1 MYIPHYI
8 NAALPKTMSRTQQV
22 RHTVKS
28 FRIFSLLTTIAAVMC
43 DWTQLN
49 YYTQL
54 SLNDTFW
61 GGVSVSIIVVLG
73 LDVSMFFLGTVLNQ
87 YRKATGTTKGNFRF
101 IGIGLLVTFLIAYAI
116 SFKKWVSTILL
127 LAITISLCGC
137 STNRTAASQD
147 EHLTTTTAFIVL
159 NGANVPALNS
169 SAIAS
174 FVDTPQDGDRSILI
188 VPDGN
193 PSITTFSFDSTAKN
207 VTYATAESKKWYKEI
222 CTSIIDARPDDA
234 DTDLLSAILLAANEL
249 KASDTQ
255 ARHLMLLCN
264 GLNTAPMLNFAETPF
279 WSDATSIDEIISQ
292 LLKLNY
298 LSADLLEDVDVTWA
312 YLTSTSGL
320 QKSLSP
326 SMESRLLS
334 FWQAYFDACGAKSV
348 VFKKDM
354 LTGPAAADDVPP
366 IQVVNVEP
374 DAVVLPDAS
383 ADAAK
388 AEEPTLTLDTQ
399 TLAFNADSADF
410 ANPSAAWQTLDEAAA
425 QLCAA
430 STNDGQFLIAGSV
443 AAVGSNDSDTSMQL
457 SISRAQVVQ
466 SALIERGVPQEA
478 ISTVLGLSTFP
489 TPLRSYDEE
498 QNRAVYIVDT
508 STALAQTLLSIG
520 TISS

>member
-1 MYIPHYI
+1 M
-8 NAALPKTMSRTQQV
+8 N
-22 RHTVKS
+22 
-28 FRIFSLLTTIAAVMC
+28 
-43 DWTQLN
+43 
-49 YYTQL
+49 
-54 SLNDTFW
+54 
-61 GGVSVSIIVVLG
+61 
-73 LDVSMFFLGTVLNQ
+73 
-87 YRKATGTTKGNFRF
+87 
-101 IGIGLLVTFLIAYAI
+101 AI

-147 EHLTTTTAFIVL
+147 VHLTTTTAFIVL

-174 FVDTPQDGDRSILI
+174 FVETPQDGDRSILI

-207 VTYATAESKKWYKEI
+207 ATYASAESKKWYKEI
-222 CTSIIDARPDDA
+222 CSSIIEARPDDA

-249 KASDTQ
+249 KGSDTQ
-255 ARHLMLLCN
+255 ARHLVLLCN
-264 GLNTAPMLNFAETPF
+264 GLNTTTLNFTEEAF
-279 WSDATSIDEIISQ
+279 WSDASDIDEIISQ

-354 LTGPAAADDVPP
+354 LTGPAADDVPP
-366 IQVVNVEP
+366 IQVVNVKP
-374 DAVVLPDAS
+374 DSVVLPDFS
-383 ADAAK
+383 EDK
-388 AEEPTLTLDTQ
+388 AEKPTLILDTQ
-399 TLAFNADSADF
+399 TLAFMADSSEF
-410 ANPSAAWQTLDEAAA
+410 ANRQAASKTLDEAAA

-430 STNDGQFLIAGSV
+430 STNGSQFLIAGSV

-466 SALIERGVPQEA
+466 SALLERGVPQTA
-478 ISTVLGLSTFP
+478 IATVLGLSTYP
-489 TPLRSYDEE
+489 SPLRSYNEE

-508 STALAQTLLSIG
+508 STALGQTLLSIG

>member
-1 MYIPHYI
+1 M
-8 NAALPKTMSRTQQV
+8 N
-22 RHTVKS
+22 
-28 FRIFSLLTTIAAVMC
+28 
-43 DWTQLN
+43 
-49 YYTQL
+49 
-54 SLNDTFW
+54 
-61 GGVSVSIIVVLG
+61 
-73 LDVSMFFLGTVLNQ
+73 
-87 YRKATGTTKGNFRF
+87 
-101 IGIGLLVTFLIAYAI
+101 AI

-147 EHLTTTTAFIVL
+147 VHLTTTTAFIVL
-159 NGANVPALNS
+159 NGANLPALNS

-174 FVDTPQDGDRSILI
+174 FVETPQDGDRSILI

-207 VTYATAESKKWYKEI
+207 ATYATAESKKWYKEI
-222 CTSIIDARPDDA
+222 CSSIIEARPDDA

-249 KASDTQ
+249 KGSDTQ
-255 ARHLMLLCN
+255 ARHLVLLCN
-264 GLNTAPMLNFAETPF
+264 GLNTTTLNFTEEAF
-279 WSDATSIDEIISQ
+279 WSDASDIDEIISQ

-298 LSADLLEDVDVTWA
+298 LSADLLEDVDVTWP

-354 LTGPAAADDVPP
+354 LTGPAADDVPP

-374 DAVVLPDAS
+374 DSVVLPDFS
-383 ADAAK
+383 EDK
-388 AEEPTLTLDTQ
+388 AEKPTLILDTQ
-399 TLAFNADSADF
+399 TLAFMADSSEF
-410 ANPSAAWQTLDEAAA
+410 ANRQAASKTLDEAAA

-430 STNDGQFLIAGSV
+430 STNGSQFLIAGSV

-466 SALIERGVPQEA
+466 SALLERGVPQTA
-478 ISTVLGLSTFP
+478 IATVLGLSTYP
-489 TPLRSYDEE
+489 SPLRSYNEE

-508 STALAQTLLSIG
+508 STALGQTLLSIG

>member
-1 MYIPHYI
+1 M
-8 NAALPKTMSRTQQV
+8 N
-22 RHTVKS
+22 
-28 FRIFSLLTTIAAVMC
+28 
-43 DWTQLN
+43 
-49 YYTQL
+49 
-54 SLNDTFW
+54 
-61 GGVSVSIIVVLG
+61 
-73 LDVSMFFLGTVLNQ
+73 
-87 YRKATGTTKGNFRF
+87 
-101 IGIGLLVTFLIAYAI
+101 AI
-116 SFKKWVSTILL
+116 SFKKWVATILL
-127 LAITISLCGC
+127 LGITLSLSLCGC

-147 EHLTTTTAFIVL
+147 VHLTTTTAFIVL
-159 NGANVPALNS
+159 NGANIPALNS

-207 VTYATAESKKWYKEI
+207 TTYAAAEPKKWYKEI
-222 CTSIIDARPDDA
+222 CSSIIEARPDDA
-234 DTDLLSAILLAANEL
+234 DTDLLTAILLAANEL

-279 WSDATSIDEIISQ
+279 WSDASSIDEIISQ

-354 LTGPAAADDVPP
+354 LTGPAADDVPT

-430 STNDGQFLIAGSV
+430 SAHGSQFLIAGSV
-443 AAVGSNDSDTSMQL
+443 AAVGSNDPDTSLQL
-457 SISRAQVVQ
+457 SISRAQTGLKQYVCNPSSHLDMHWECRVQ
-466 SALIERGVPQEA
+466 DSIFHRSQDPYD
-478 ISTVLGLSTFP
+478 TFP
-489 TPLRSYDEE
+489 TR
-498 QNRAVYIVDT
+498 Q
-508 STALAQTLLSIG
+508 
-520 TISS
+520 

>member
-1 MYIPHYI
+1 M
-8 NAALPKTMSRTQQV
+8 N
-22 RHTVKS
+22 
-28 FRIFSLLTTIAAVMC
+28 
-43 DWTQLN
+43 
-49 YYTQL
+49 
-54 SLNDTFW
+54 
-61 GGVSVSIIVVLG
+61 
-73 LDVSMFFLGTVLNQ
+73 
-87 YRKATGTTKGNFRF
+87 
-101 IGIGLLVTFLIAYAI
+101 AI

-147 EHLTTTTAFIVL
+147 VHLTTTTAFIVL

-174 FVDTPQDGDRSILI
+174 FVETPQDGDRSILI

-207 VTYATAESKKWYKEI
+207 ATYAAAESKKWYKEI
-222 CTSIIDARPDDA
+222 CSSIIEARPDDA

-249 KASDTQ
+249 KGSDTQ
-255 ARHLMLLCN
+255 ARHLVLLCN
-264 GLNTAPMLNFAETPF
+264 GLNTTTLNFTEEAF
-279 WSDATSIDEIISQ
+279 WSDASDIDEIISQ

-348 VFKKDM
+348 VFKKDV
-354 LTGPAAADDVPP
+354 LTGPAVDDVPP

-374 DAVVLPDAS
+374 DSVVLPDFS
-383 ADAAK
+383 EDK
-388 AEEPTLTLDTQ
+388 AEKPTLILDTQ
-399 TLAFNADSADF
+399 TLAFMADSSEF
-410 ANPSAAWQTLDEAAA
+410 ANRQAASKTLDEAAA

-430 STNDGQFLIAGSV
+430 STNGSQFLIAGSV

-466 SALIERGVPQEA
+466 SALLERGVPQTA
-478 ISTVLGLSTFP
+478 IATVLGLSTYP
-489 TPLRSYDEE
+489 SPLRSYNEE

-508 STALAQTLLSIG
+508 STALGQTLLSIG

>member
-1 MYIPHYI
+1 M
-8 NAALPKTMSRTQQV
+8 N
-22 RHTVKS
+22 
-28 FRIFSLLTTIAAVMC
+28 
-43 DWTQLN
+43 
-49 YYTQL
+49 
-54 SLNDTFW
+54 
-61 GGVSVSIIVVLG
+61 
-73 LDVSMFFLGTVLNQ
+73 
-87 YRKATGTTKGNFRF
+87 
-101 IGIGLLVTFLIAYAI
+101 AI
-116 SFKKWVSTILL
+116 SFKKWVATILL
-127 LAITISLCGC
+127 LGITLSLSLCGC

-159 NGANVPALNS
+159 NGSNVPALNS

-207 VTYATAESKKWYKEI
+207 STYAAAEGKKWYKEI
-222 CTSIIDARPDDA
+222 SSSIIEARPDDA
-234 DTDLLSAILLAANEL
+234 DTDLLTAILLAANEL
-249 KASDTQ
+249 KGSDTQ
-255 ARHLMLLCN
+255 ARHLVLLCN
-264 GLNTAPMLNFAETPF
+264 GINTTTLNFTEEAF
-279 WSDATSIDEIISQ
+279 WSDASDIDEIISQ

-326 SMESRLLS
+326 SMQTRLSS
-334 FWQAYFDACGAKSV
+334 FWSAYFEACGAKSV
-348 VFKKDM
+348 AFEKDT
-354 LTGPAAADDVPP
+354 LSGPPATDVPP

-430 STNDGQFLIAGSV
+430 STNGSQFLIAGSV
-443 AAVGSNDSDTSMQL
+443 AAVGSNDSDTSMKL

-466 SALIERGVPQEA
+466 SALLARGVPQEA

-489 TPLRSYDEE
+489 SPLRSYNEE

>member
-1 MYIPHYI
+1 M
-8 NAALPKTMSRTQQV
+8 N
-22 RHTVKS
+22 
-28 FRIFSLLTTIAAVMC
+28 
-43 DWTQLN
+43 
-49 YYTQL
+49 
-54 SLNDTFW
+54 
-61 GGVSVSIIVVLG
+61 
-73 LDVSMFFLGTVLNQ
+73 
-87 YRKATGTTKGNFRF
+87 
-101 IGIGLLVTFLIAYAI
+101 AI

-159 NGANVPALNS
+159 NGSNVPALNS

-207 VTYATAESKKWYKEI
+207 ATYAAAESKKFYKEI
-222 CTSIIDARPDDA
+222 CSSIIEARPDDA
-234 DTDLLSAILLAANEL
+234 DTDLLTAILLAANEL
-249 KASDTQ
+249 KGSDTQ
-255 ARHLMLLCN
+255 ARHLVLLCN
-264 GLNTAPMLNFAETPF
+264 GINTTTLNFTEEAF
-279 WSDATSIDEIISQ
+279 WSDASDIDEIISQ

-348 VFKKDM
+348 LLKKGM
-354 LTGPAAADDVPP
+354 LTGPAADDVPP

-430 STNDGQFLIAGSV
+430 SAHGSQFLIAGSV
-443 AAVGSNDSDTSMQL
+443 AAVGSNDPDTSLQL

-466 SALIERGVPQEA
+466 SALLEMGVPQTA
-478 ISTVLGLSTFP
+478 IATVLGLSTYP
-489 TPLRSYDEE
+489 SPLRSYNEE

>member
-1 MYIPHYI
+1 M
-8 NAALPKTMSRTQQV
+8 N
-22 RHTVKS
+22 
-28 FRIFSLLTTIAAVMC
+28 
-43 DWTQLN
+43 
-49 YYTQL
+49 
-54 SLNDTFW
+54 
-61 GGVSVSIIVVLG
+61 
-73 LDVSMFFLGTVLNQ
+73 
-87 YRKATGTTKGNFRF
+87 
-101 IGIGLLVTFLIAYAI
+101 AI

-348 VFKKDM
+348 GVMHMTDTERSMITLQELLRSTSVTVDQYKEAIYFCVATDTSQVDESKKESYCDACVTALIHLM
-354 LTGPAAADDVPP
+354 KYTAPSTDDPKAFCLDLIQLQLTLHLTLCPLLLT
-366 IQVVNVEP
+366 VVGFFSDCSCTNCDGSSTASQSPQCLLGP
-374 DAVVLPDAS
+374 DAKHIL
-383 ADAAK
+383 
-388 AEEPTLTLDTQ
+388 
-399 TLAFNADSADF
+399 
-410 ANPSAAWQTLDEAAA
+410 SAACYDK
-425 QLCAA
+425 
-430 STNDGQFLIAGSV
+430 
-443 AAVGSNDSDTSMQL
+443 
-457 SISRAQVVQ
+457 ISR
-466 SALIERGVPQEA
+466 L
-478 ISTVLGLSTFP
+478 
-489 TPLRSYDEE
+489 
-498 QNRAVYIVDT
+498 
-508 STALAQTLLSIG
+508 
-520 TISS
+520 

>member
-1 MYIPHYI
+1 M
-8 NAALPKTMSRTQQV
+8 N
-22 RHTVKS
+22 
-28 FRIFSLLTTIAAVMC
+28 
-43 DWTQLN
+43 
-49 YYTQL
+49 
-54 SLNDTFW
+54 
-61 GGVSVSIIVVLG
+61 
-73 LDVSMFFLGTVLNQ
+73 
-87 YRKATGTTKGNFRF
+87 
-101 IGIGLLVTFLIAYAI
+101 AI

-159 NGANVPALNS
+159 NGSNVPALNS

-207 VTYATAESKKWYKEI
+207 ATYAAAEGKKWYKEI
-222 CTSIIDARPDDA
+222 CASIVEARPDDA

-326 SMESRLLS
+326 SMQTRLSS
-334 FWQAYFDACGAKSV
+334 FWSAYFEACGAKSV
-348 VFKKDM
+348 AFEKDT
-354 LTGPAAADDVPP
+354 LSGPPATDVPP
-366 IQVVNVEP
+366 IQVVNVEL

-430 STNDGQFLIAGSV
+430 SAHGSQFLIAGSV
-443 AAVGSNDSDTSMQL
+443 AAVGSNDPDTSLQL

-466 SALIERGVPQEA
+466 SALLERGVPQEA

>member
-1 MYIPHYI
+1 M
-8 NAALPKTMSRTQQV
+8 N
-22 RHTVKS
+22 
-28 FRIFSLLTTIAAVMC
+28 
-43 DWTQLN
+43 
-49 YYTQL
+49 
-54 SLNDTFW
+54 
-61 GGVSVSIIVVLG
+61 
-73 LDVSMFFLGTVLNQ
+73 
-87 YRKATGTTKGNFRF
+87 
-101 IGIGLLVTFLIAYAI
+101 AI

-159 NGANVPALNS
+159 NGSNVPALNS

-174 FVDTPQDGDRSILI
+174 FVDAPQDGDRSILI

-207 VTYATAESKKWYKEI
+207 STYAAAESKKWYKEI
-222 CTSIIDARPDDA
+222 SSSIIEARPDDC
-234 DTDLLSAILLAANEL
+234 DTDLLTAILLAANEL
-249 KASDTQ
+249 KGSDTQ
-255 ARHLMLLCN
+255 ARHLVLLCN
-264 GLNTAPMLNFAETPF
+264 GINTTTLNFTEEAF

-348 VFKKDM
+348 LFKKGM
-354 LTGPAAADDVPP
+354 LTGPAADDVPP
-366 IQVVNVEP
+366 IQVVNVEL

-399 TLAFNADSADF
+399 TLAFMADSSEF
-410 ANPSAAWQTLDEAAA
+410 ANRQAASKTLDEAAA

-430 STNDGQFLIAGSV
+430 STNGSQFLIAGSV

-466 SALIERGVPQEA
+466 SALIERGVPQTA
-478 ISTVLGLSTFP
+478 IATVLGLSTYP
-489 TPLRSYDEE
+489 SPLRSYNEE

>member
-1 MYIPHYI
+1 M
-8 NAALPKTMSRTQQV
+8 N
-22 RHTVKS
+22 
-28 FRIFSLLTTIAAVMC
+28 
-43 DWTQLN
+43 
-49 YYTQL
+49 
-54 SLNDTFW
+54 
-61 GGVSVSIIVVLG
+61 
-73 LDVSMFFLGTVLNQ
+73 
-87 YRKATGTTKGNFRF
+87 
-101 IGIGLLVTFLIAYAI
+101 AI
-116 SFKKWVSTILL
+116 SFKKWVATILL
-127 LAITISLCGC
+127 LGITLSLSLCGC

-207 VTYATAESKKWYKEI
+207 ATYAAAEGKKWYKEI
-222 CTSIIDARPDDA
+222 CSSIVEARPDDA
-234 DTDLLSAILLAANEL
+234 DTDLLTAILLAANEL
-249 KASDTQ
+249 KGSDTQ
-255 ARHLMLLCN
+255 ARHLVLLCN
-264 GLNTAPMLNFAETPF
+264 GINTTTLNFTEEAF
-279 WSDATSIDEIISQ
+279 WSDASDIDEIISQ

-326 SMESRLLS
+326 SMQTRLSS
-334 FWQAYFDACGAKSV
+334 FWSAYFEACGAKSV
-348 VFKKDM
+348 AFEKDT
-354 LTGPAAADDVPP
+354 LSGPPATDVPP

-374 DAVVLPDAS
+374 DSVVLPDFS
-383 ADAAK
+383 EDK
-388 AEEPTLTLDTQ
+388 AEKPTLTLDTQ

-430 STNDGQFLIAGSV
+430 STNGSQFLIAGSV

-457 SISRAQVVQ
+457 SISRAQVVR
-466 SALIERGVPQEA
+466 SALLERGVPQTA
-478 ISTVLGLSTFP
+478 IATVLGLSTYP
-489 TPLRSYDEE
+489 SPLRSYNEE

>member
-1 MYIPHYI
+1 M
-8 NAALPKTMSRTQQV
+8 N
-22 RHTVKS
+22 
-28 FRIFSLLTTIAAVMC
+28 
-43 DWTQLN
+43 
-49 YYTQL
+49 
-54 SLNDTFW
+54 
-61 GGVSVSIIVVLG
+61 
-73 LDVSMFFLGTVLNQ
+73 
-87 YRKATGTTKGNFRF
+87 
-101 IGIGLLVTFLIAYAI
+101 AI

-298 LSADLLEDVDVTWA
+298 LSADQFVRDIRIDTRLSIRLAVTITCYFKFMECIIAYSILEDNDENIRITDFVINCFLISLQPFFSHL
-312 YLTSTSGL
+312 LTAKNFKFYIEFIKNRIPNGQNFIL
-320 QKSLSP
+320 KFVPLFLCIIYGRCQKDANNLMRVHFSHYMNPP
-326 SMESRLLS
+326 SMGNYESFRLSEFVSSKAHVSISTASSIILSLHTIISKAQAPLLS
-334 FWQAYFDACGAKSV
+334 VACSKSY
-348 VFKKDM
+348 
-354 LTGPAAADDVPP
+354 
-366 IQVVNVEP
+366 
-374 DAVVLPDAS
+374 
-383 ADAAK
+383 
-388 AEEPTLTLDTQ
+388 
-399 TLAFNADSADF
+399 
-410 ANPSAAWQTLDEAAA
+410 
-425 QLCAA
+425 
-430 STNDGQFLIAGSV
+430 
-443 AAVGSNDSDTSMQL
+443 
-457 SISRAQVVQ
+457 SICTR
-466 SALIERGVPQEA
+466 
-478 ISTVLGLSTFP
+478 
-489 TPLRSYDEE
+489 
-498 QNRAVYIVDT
+498 
-508 STALAQTLLSIG
+508 
-520 TISS
+520 

>member
-1 MYIPHYI
+1 M
-8 NAALPKTMSRTQQV
+8 N
-22 RHTVKS
+22 
-28 FRIFSLLTTIAAVMC
+28 
-43 DWTQLN
+43 
-49 YYTQL
+49 
-54 SLNDTFW
+54 
-61 GGVSVSIIVVLG
+61 
-73 LDVSMFFLGTVLNQ
+73 
-87 YRKATGTTKGNFRF
+87 
-101 IGIGLLVTFLIAYAI
+101 AI

-334 FWQAYFDACGAKSV
+334 FWQAYFDALC
-348 VFKKDM
+348 F
-354 LTGPAAADDVPP
+354 
-366 IQVVNVEP
+366 
-374 DAVVLPDAS
+374 LPWWVS
-383 ADAAK
+383 
-388 AEEPTLTLDTQ
+388 
-399 TLAFNADSADF
+399 
-410 ANPSAAWQTLDEAAA
+410 
-425 QLCAA
+425 
-430 STNDGQFLIAGSV
+430 FLIVLVLTVMAALLLPSRHSV
-443 AAVGSNDSDTSMQL
+443 CWARM
-457 SISRAQVVQ
+457 
-466 SALIERGVPQEA
+466 
-478 ISTVLGLSTFP
+478 LSTFCLLPVMIKSLGFELLAVSLP
-489 TPLRSYDEE
+489 TAIL
-498 QNRAVYIVDT
+498 NIGFC
-508 STALAQTLLSIG
+508 LLLSYLTAPVLLELIFV
-520 TISS
+520 SYLYQK

>member
-1 MYIPHYI
+1 M
-8 NAALPKTMSRTQQV
+8 N
-22 RHTVKS
+22 
-28 FRIFSLLTTIAAVMC
+28 
-43 DWTQLN
+43 
-49 YYTQL
+49 
-54 SLNDTFW
+54 
-61 GGVSVSIIVVLG
+61 
-73 LDVSMFFLGTVLNQ
+73 
-87 YRKATGTTKGNFRF
+87 
-101 IGIGLLVTFLIAYAI
+101 AI

-147 EHLTTTTAFIVL
+147 VHLTTTTAFIVL

-174 FVDTPQDGDRSILI
+174 FVETPQDGDRSILI

-207 VTYATAESKKWYKEI
+207 ATYAAAESKKWYKEI
-222 CTSIIDARPDDA
+222 CSSIIEARPDDA

-249 KASDTQ
+249 KGSDTQ
-255 ARHLMLLCN
+255 ARHLVLLCN
-264 GLNTAPMLNFAETPF
+264 GLNTTTLNFTEEAF
-279 WSDATSIDEIISQ
+279 WSDASDIDEIISQ

-348 VFKKDM
+348 VFKKDV
-354 LTGPAAADDVPP
+354 LTGPAVDDVPP

-374 DAVVLPDAS
+374 DSVVLPDFS
-383 ADAAK
+383 EDK
-388 AEEPTLTLDTQ
+388 AEKPTVILDTQ
-399 TLAFNADSADF
+399 TLAFMADSSEF
-410 ANPSAAWQTLDEAAA
+410 ANRQAASKTLDEAAA

-430 STNDGQFLIAGSV
+430 STNGSQFLIAGSV

-466 SALIERGVPQEA
+466 SALLERGVPQTA
-478 ISTVLGLSTFP
+478 IATVLGLSTYP
-489 TPLRSYDEE
+489 SPLRSYNEE

-508 STALAQTLLSIG
+508 STALGQTLLSIG

>member
-1 MYIPHYI
+1 M
-8 NAALPKTMSRTQQV
+8 N
-22 RHTVKS
+22 
-28 FRIFSLLTTIAAVMC
+28 
-43 DWTQLN
+43 
-49 YYTQL
+49 
-54 SLNDTFW
+54 
-61 GGVSVSIIVVLG
+61 
-73 LDVSMFFLGTVLNQ
+73 
-87 YRKATGTTKGNFRF
+87 
-101 IGIGLLVTFLIAYAI
+101 AI
-116 SFKKWVSTILL
+116 SFKKWVATILL
-127 LAITISLCGC
+127 LGITLSLSLCGC

-159 NGANVPALNS
+159 NGSNVPALNS

-207 VTYATAESKKWYKEI
+207 STYAAAEGKKWYKEI
-222 CTSIIDARPDDA
+222 SSSIIEARPDDA
-234 DTDLLSAILLAANEL
+234 DTDLLTAILLAANEL
-249 KASDTQ
+249 KGSDTQ
-255 ARHLMLLCN
+255 ARHLVLLCN
-264 GLNTAPMLNFAETPF
+264 GINTTTLNFTEEAF
-279 WSDATSIDEIISQ
+279 WSDASDIDEIISQ

-326 SMESRLLS
+326 SMQTRLSS
-334 FWQAYFDACGAKSV
+334 FWSAYFEACGAKSV
-348 VFKKDM
+348 AFEKDT
-354 LTGPAAADDVPP
+354 LSGPPATDVPP

-430 STNDGQFLIAGSV
+430 STNGSQFLIAGSV

-466 SALIERGVPQEA
+466 SALLARGVPQEA

-489 TPLRSYDEE
+489 SPLRSYNEE

>member
-1 MYIPHYI
+1 M
-8 NAALPKTMSRTQQV
+8 N
-22 RHTVKS
+22 
-28 FRIFSLLTTIAAVMC
+28 
-43 DWTQLN
+43 
-49 YYTQL
+49 
-54 SLNDTFW
+54 
-61 GGVSVSIIVVLG
+61 
-73 LDVSMFFLGTVLNQ
+73 
-87 YRKATGTTKGNFRF
+87 
-101 IGIGLLVTFLIAYAI
+101 AI

-147 EHLTTTTAFIVL
+147 VHLTTTTAFIVL

-174 FVDTPQDGDRSILI
+174 FVETPQDGDRSILI

-207 VTYATAESKKWYKEI
+207 ATYAAAESKKWYKEI
-222 CTSIIDARPDDA
+222 CSSIIEARPDDA

-249 KASDTQ
+249 KGSDTQ
-255 ARHLMLLCN
+255 ARHLVLLCN
-264 GLNTAPMLNFAETPF
+264 GLNTTTLNFTEEAF
-279 WSDATSIDEIISQ
+279 WSDASDIDEIISQ

-354 LTGPAAADDVPP
+354 LTGPAADDVPP

-374 DAVVLPDAS
+374 DSVVLPDFS
-383 ADAAK
+383 EDK
-388 AEEPTLTLDTQ
+388 AEKPTLILDTQ
-399 TLAFNADSADF
+399 TLAFMADSSEF
-410 ANPSAAWQTLDEAAA
+410 ANRQAASKTLDEAAA

-430 STNDGQFLIAGSV
+430 STNGSQFLIAGSV

-466 SALIERGVPQEA
+466 SALLERGVPQTA
-478 ISTVLGLSTFP
+478 IATVLGLSTYP
-489 TPLRSYDEE
+489 SPLRSYNEE

-508 STALAQTLLSIG
+508 STALGQTLLSIG

>member
-1 MYIPHYI
+1 M
-8 NAALPKTMSRTQQV
+8 N
-22 RHTVKS
+22 
-28 FRIFSLLTTIAAVMC
+28 
-43 DWTQLN
+43 
-49 YYTQL
+49 
-54 SLNDTFW
+54 
-61 GGVSVSIIVVLG
+61 
-73 LDVSMFFLGTVLNQ
+73 
-87 YRKATGTTKGNFRF
+87 
-101 IGIGLLVTFLIAYAI
+101 AI
-116 SFKKWVSTILL
+116 SFKKWVATILL
-127 LAITISLCGC
+127 LGITLSLSLCGC

-147 EHLTTTTAFIVL
+147 VHLTTTTAFIVL
-159 NGANVPALNS
+159 NGANIPALNS

-207 VTYATAESKKWYKEI
+207 TTYAAAEPKKWYKEI
-222 CTSIIDARPDDA
+222 CSSIIEARPDDA
-234 DTDLLSAILLAANEL
+234 DTDLLTAILLAANEL

-279 WSDATSIDEIISQ
+279 WSDASSIDEIISQ

-354 LTGPAAADDVPP
+354 LTGPAADDVPT

-430 STNDGQFLIAGSV
+430 SAHGSQFLIAGSV
-443 AAVGSNDSDTSMQL
+443 AAVGSNDPDTSLQL

-466 SALIERGVPQEA
+466 SALLAKGVPQEA

-489 TPLRSYDEE
+489 SPLRSYDEE

-508 STALAQTLLSIG
+508 ATALAQTLLSIG
-520 TISS
+520 TVAS

>member
-1 MYIPHYI
+1 M
-8 NAALPKTMSRTQQV
+8 N
-22 RHTVKS
+22 
-28 FRIFSLLTTIAAVMC
+28 
-43 DWTQLN
+43 
-49 YYTQL
+49 
-54 SLNDTFW
+54 
-61 GGVSVSIIVVLG
+61 
-73 LDVSMFFLGTVLNQ
+73 
-87 YRKATGTTKGNFRF
+87 
-101 IGIGLLVTFLIAYAI
+101 AI

-443 AAVGSNDSDTSMQL
+443 AAVGSNDSDTSMQEIFL
-457 SISRAQVVQ
+457 QK
-466 SALIERGVPQEA
+466 
-478 ISTVLGLSTFP
+478 VL
-489 TPLRSYDEE
+489 
-498 QNRAVYIVDT
+498 NRINV
-508 STALAQTLLSIG
+508 
-520 TISS
+520 

>member
-1 MYIPHYI
+1 M
-8 NAALPKTMSRTQQV
+8 N
-22 RHTVKS
+22 
-28 FRIFSLLTTIAAVMC
+28 
-43 DWTQLN
+43 
-49 YYTQL
+49 
-54 SLNDTFW
+54 
-61 GGVSVSIIVVLG
+61 
-73 LDVSMFFLGTVLNQ
+73 
-87 YRKATGTTKGNFRF
+87 
-101 IGIGLLVTFLIAYAI
+101 AI

-298 LSADLLEDVDVTWA
+298 LSADTEETRELLSPDATANIFTAFKDFFTMHTLPECQCSNRQWWGIT
-312 YLTSTSGL
+312 LTTDIGDIYFYNSSDSEVFSSCGQNLIRLL
-320 QKSLSP
+320 QKNLTINHLFILEKPELNIEASDGTSEITHHEMV
-326 SMESRLLS
+326 SDLLKS
-334 FWQAYFDACGAKSV
+334 FEFDKTKYRNIL
-348 VFKKDM
+348 F
-354 LTGPAAADDVPP
+354 
-366 IQVVNVEP
+366 
-374 DAVVLPDAS
+374 
-383 ADAAK
+383 
-388 AEEPTLTLDTQ
+388 
-399 TLAFNADSADF
+399 
-410 ANPSAAWQTLDEAAA
+410 
-425 QLCAA
+425 
-430 STNDGQFLIAGSV
+430 
-443 AAVGSNDSDTSMQL
+443 
-457 SISRAQVVQ
+457 
-466 SALIERGVPQEA
+466 
-478 ISTVLGLSTFP
+478 
-489 TPLRSYDEE
+489 
-498 QNRAVYIVDT
+498 
-508 STALAQTLLSIG
+508 
-520 TISS
+520 

>member
-1 MYIPHYI
+1 M
-8 NAALPKTMSRTQQV
+8 N
-22 RHTVKS
+22 
-28 FRIFSLLTTIAAVMC
+28 
-43 DWTQLN
+43 
-49 YYTQL
+49 
-54 SLNDTFW
+54 
-61 GGVSVSIIVVLG
+61 
-73 LDVSMFFLGTVLNQ
+73 
-87 YRKATGTTKGNFRF
+87 
-101 IGIGLLVTFLIAYAI
+101 AI

-159 NGANVPALNS
+159 NGSNVPALNS

-207 VTYATAESKKWYKEI
+207 VTYAAAESKKWYKEI
-222 CTSIIDARPDDA
+222 CSSIIEARPDDA

-264 GLNTAPMLNFAETPF
+264 GLNTAPMLNFAETSF
-279 WSDATSIDEIISQ
+279 WSDASSIDEIISQ

-348 VFKKDM
+348 LFKKGM
-354 LTGPAAADDVPP
+354 LTGPAADDVPP
-366 IQVVNVEP
+366 IQLVNVEP
-374 DAVVLPDAS
+374 DSVVLPDAS
-383 ADAAK
+383 ADTAK

-399 TLAFNADSADF
+399 TLAFMADSSEF
-410 ANPSAAWQTLDEAAA
+410 ANRQAASKTLDEAAA

-430 STNDGQFLIAGSV
+430 SAHGSQFLIAGSV

-466 SALIERGVPQEA
+466 SALLEKGVPQTA
-478 ISTVLGLSTFP
+478 IATVLGLSTYP
-489 TPLRSYDEE
+489 SPLRSYDEE

>member
-1 MYIPHYI
+1 M
-8 NAALPKTMSRTQQV
+8 N
-22 RHTVKS
+22 
-28 FRIFSLLTTIAAVMC
+28 
-43 DWTQLN
+43 
-49 YYTQL
+49 
-54 SLNDTFW
+54 
-61 GGVSVSIIVVLG
+61 
-73 LDVSMFFLGTVLNQ
+73 
-87 YRKATGTTKGNFRF
+87 
-101 IGIGLLVTFLIAYAI
+101 AI
-116 SFKKWVSTILL
+116 SFKIWVSTILL

-147 EHLTTTTAFIVL
+147 VHLTTTTAFIVL

-174 FVDTPQDGDRSILI
+174 FVETPQDGDRSILI

-207 VTYATAESKKWYKEI
+207 ATYAAAESKKWYKEI
-222 CTSIIDARPDDA
+222 CSSIIEARPDDA

-249 KASDTQ
+249 KGSDTQ
-255 ARHLMLLCN
+255 ARHLVLLCN
-264 GLNTAPMLNFAETPF
+264 GLNTTTLNFTEEAF
-279 WSDATSIDEIISQ
+279 WSDASDIDEIISQ

-348 VFKKDM
+348 VFKKDV
-354 LTGPAAADDVPP
+354 LTGPAVDDVPP

-374 DAVVLPDAS
+374 DSVVLPDFS
-383 ADAAK
+383 EDK
-388 AEEPTLTLDTQ
+388 AEKPTLILDTQ
-399 TLAFNADSADF
+399 TLAFMADSSEF
-410 ANPSAAWQTLDEAAA
+410 ANRQAASKTLDEAAA

-430 STNDGQFLIAGSV
+430 STNGSQFLIAGSV

-466 SALIERGVPQEA
+466 SALLERGVPQTA
-478 ISTVLGLSTFP
+478 IATVLGLSTYP
-489 TPLRSYDEE
+489 SPLRSYNEE

-508 STALAQTLLSIG
+508 STALGQTLLSIG

>member
-1 MYIPHYI
+1 M
-8 NAALPKTMSRTQQV
+8 N
-22 RHTVKS
+22 
-28 FRIFSLLTTIAAVMC
+28 
-43 DWTQLN
+43 
-49 YYTQL
+49 
-54 SLNDTFW
+54 
-61 GGVSVSIIVVLG
+61 
-73 LDVSMFFLGTVLNQ
+73 
-87 YRKATGTTKGNFRF
+87 
-101 IGIGLLVTFLIAYAI
+101 AI

-159 NGANVPALNS
+159 NGSNVPALNS

-174 FVDTPQDGDRSILI
+174 FVDAPQDGDRSILI

-207 VTYATAESKKWYKEI
+207 STYAAAESKKWYKEI
-222 CTSIIDARPDDA
+222 SSSIIEARPDDC
-234 DTDLLSAILLAANEL
+234 DTDLLTAILLAANEL
-249 KASDTQ
+249 KGSDTQ
-255 ARHLMLLCN
+255 ARHLVLLCN
-264 GLNTAPMLNFAETPF
+264 GINTTTLNFTEEAF

-348 VFKKDM
+348 LFKKGM
-354 LTGPAAADDVPP
+354 LTGPAADDVPP
-366 IQVVNVEP
+366 IQVVNVEL

-399 TLAFNADSADF
+399 TLAFMADSSEF
-410 ANPSAAWQTLDEAAA
+410 ANRQAASKTLDEAAA

-430 STNDGQFLIAGSV
+430 STNGSQFLIAGSV
-443 AAVGSNDSDTSMQL
+443 AAVGSNDPDTSLQL

-466 SALIERGVPQEA
+466 SALIERGVPQTA
-478 ISTVLGLSTFP
+478 IATVLGLSTYP
-489 TPLRSYDEE
+489 SPLRSYNEE

>member
-1 MYIPHYI
+1 M
-8 NAALPKTMSRTQQV
+8 N
-22 RHTVKS
+22 
-28 FRIFSLLTTIAAVMC
+28 
-43 DWTQLN
+43 
-49 YYTQL
+49 
-54 SLNDTFW
+54 
-61 GGVSVSIIVVLG
+61 
-73 LDVSMFFLGTVLNQ
+73 
-87 YRKATGTTKGNFRF
+87 
-101 IGIGLLVTFLIAYAI
+101 AI

-159 NGANVPALNS
+159 NGSNVPALNS

-222 CTSIIDARPDDA
+222 CTSIIEARPDDA
-234 DTDLLSAILLAANEL
+234 DTDLLTAILLAANEL

-354 LTGPAAADDVPP
+354 LTGPAADDDVPP

-399 TLAFNADSADF
+399 TLAFMADSSEF
-410 ANPSAAWQTLDEAAA
+410 ANRQAASKTLDEAAA

-430 STNDGQFLIAGSV
+430 STNGSQFLIAGSV
-443 AAVGSNDSDTSMQL
+443 AAVGSNDPDTSMQL

-466 SALIERGVPQEA
+466 SALLEKGVPQTA
-478 ISTVLGLSTFP
+478 IATVLGLSTYP
-489 TPLRSYDEE
+489 SPLRSYNEE

>member
-1 MYIPHYI
+1 M
-8 NAALPKTMSRTQQV
+8 N
-22 RHTVKS
+22 
-28 FRIFSLLTTIAAVMC
+28 
-43 DWTQLN
+43 
-49 YYTQL
+49 
-54 SLNDTFW
+54 
-61 GGVSVSIIVVLG
+61 
-73 LDVSMFFLGTVLNQ
+73 
-87 YRKATGTTKGNFRF
+87 
-101 IGIGLLVTFLIAYAI
+101 AI

-354 LTGPAAADDVPP
+354 LTGPAVDDVPP

-374 DAVVLPDAS
+374 DSVVLPDFS
-383 ADAAK
+383 EDK
-388 AEEPTLTLDTQ
+388 AEKPTLILDTQ
-399 TLAFNADSADF
+399 TLAFMADSSEF
-410 ANPSAAWQTLDEAAA
+410 ANRQAASKTLDEAAA

-430 STNDGQFLIAGSV
+430 STNGSQFLIAGSV

-466 SALIERGVPQEA
+466 SALLERGVPQTA
-478 ISTVLGLSTFP
+478 IATVLGLSTYP
-489 TPLRSYDEE
+489 SPLRSYNEE

-508 STALAQTLLSIG
+508 STALGQTLLSIG

>member
-1 MYIPHYI
+1 M
-8 NAALPKTMSRTQQV
+8 N
-22 RHTVKS
+22 
-28 FRIFSLLTTIAAVMC
+28 
-43 DWTQLN
+43 
-49 YYTQL
+49 
-54 SLNDTFW
+54 
-61 GGVSVSIIVVLG
+61 
-73 LDVSMFFLGTVLNQ
+73 
-87 YRKATGTTKGNFRF
+87 
-101 IGIGLLVTFLIAYAI
+101 AI

-312 YLTSTSGL
+312 SSHCLWLTDAGGLTSSN
-320 QKSLSP
+320 
-326 SMESRLLS
+326 R
-334 FWQAYFDACGAKSV
+334 
-348 VFKKDM
+348 M
-354 LTGPAAADDVPP
+354 LTIFPP
-366 IQVVNVEP
+366 LTPTEIASSSKQTPFSRVEYCDKQATTEP
-374 DAVVLPDAS
+374 LFSIPFAIRSRQSLPKQIRRSSNHGSWPRSFS
-383 ADAAK
+383 A
-388 AEEPTLTLDTQ
+388 
-399 TLAFNADSADF
+399 
-410 ANPSAAWQTLDEAAA
+410 W
-425 QLCAA
+425 
-430 STNDGQFLIAGSV
+430 
-443 AAVGSNDSDTSMQL
+443 
-457 SISRAQVVQ
+457 
-466 SALIERGVPQEA
+466 
-478 ISTVLGLSTFP
+478 
-489 TPLRSYDEE
+489 
-498 QNRAVYIVDT
+498 
-508 STALAQTLLSIG
+508 
-520 TISS
+520 

>member
-1 MYIPHYI
+1 M
-8 NAALPKTMSRTQQV
+8 N
-22 RHTVKS
+22 
-28 FRIFSLLTTIAAVMC
+28 
-43 DWTQLN
+43 
-49 YYTQL
+49 
-54 SLNDTFW
+54 
-61 GGVSVSIIVVLG
+61 
-73 LDVSMFFLGTVLNQ
+73 
-87 YRKATGTTKGNFRF
+87 
-101 IGIGLLVTFLIAYAI
+101 AI
-116 SFKKWVSTILL
+116 SFKKWVATILL
-127 LAITISLCGC
+127 LGITLSLSLCGC

-159 NGANVPALNS
+159 NGSNVPALNS

-207 VTYATAESKKWYKEI
+207 ATYAAAEGKKWYKEI
-222 CTSIIDARPDDA
+222 CASIIEARPDDA
-234 DTDLLSAILLAANEL
+234 DTDLLTAILLAANEL
-249 KASDTQ
+249 KGSDTQ
-255 ARHLMLLCN
+255 ARHLVLLCN
-264 GLNTAPMLNFAETPF
+264 GINTTTLNFTEEAF
-279 WSDATSIDEIISQ
+279 WSDASDIDEIISQ

-326 SMESRLLS
+326 SMQTRLSS
-334 FWQAYFDACGAKSV
+334 FWSAYFEACGAKSV
-348 VFKKDM
+348 AIEKDT
-354 LTGPAAADDVPP
+354 LSGPPATDVPP

-374 DAVVLPDAS
+374 DSVVLPDFS
-383 ADAAK
+383 EDK
-388 AEEPTLTLDTQ
+388 AEKPTLILDTQ
-399 TLAFNADSADF
+399 TLAFMADSSEF
-410 ANPSAAWQTLDEAAA
+410 ANRQAASKTLDEAAA

-430 STNDGQFLIAGSV
+430 STNGSQFLIAGSV

-457 SISRAQVVQ
+457 SISRAQVVK
-466 SALIERGVPQEA
+466 SALLEKGVPQTA
-478 ISTVLGLSTFP
+478 IATVLGLSTFP
-489 TPLRSYDEE
+489 SPLRSYNEE

>member
-1 MYIPHYI
+1 M
-8 NAALPKTMSRTQQV
+8 N
-22 RHTVKS
+22 
-28 FRIFSLLTTIAAVMC
+28 
-43 DWTQLN
+43 
-49 YYTQL
+49 
-54 SLNDTFW
+54 
-61 GGVSVSIIVVLG
+61 
-73 LDVSMFFLGTVLNQ
+73 
-87 YRKATGTTKGNFRF
+87 
-101 IGIGLLVTFLIAYAI
+101 AI

-255 ARHLMLLCN
+255 ARHLVLLCN
-264 GLNTAPMLNFAETPF
+264 GLNTTTLNFTEEAF
-279 WSDATSIDEIISQ
+279 WSDASDIDEIISQ

-348 VFKKDM
+348 VFKKDV
-354 LTGPAAADDVPP
+354 LTGPAVDDVPP

-374 DAVVLPDAS
+374 DSVVLPDFS
-383 ADAAK
+383 EDK
-388 AEEPTLTLDTQ
+388 AEKPTLILDTQ
-399 TLAFNADSADF
+399 TLAFMADSSEF
-410 ANPSAAWQTLDEAAA
+410 ANRQAASKTLDEAAA

-430 STNDGQFLIAGSV
+430 STNGSQFLIAGSV

-466 SALIERGVPQEA
+466 SALLERGVPQTA
-478 ISTVLGLSTFP
+478 IATVLGLSTYP
-489 TPLRSYDEE
+489 SPLRSYNEE

-508 STALAQTLLSIG
+508 STALGQTLLSIG

>member
-1 MYIPHYI
+1 M
-8 NAALPKTMSRTQQV
+8 N
-22 RHTVKS
+22 
-28 FRIFSLLTTIAAVMC
+28 
-43 DWTQLN
+43 
-49 YYTQL
+49 
-54 SLNDTFW
+54 
-61 GGVSVSIIVVLG
+61 
-73 LDVSMFFLGTVLNQ
+73 
-87 YRKATGTTKGNFRF
+87 
-101 IGIGLLVTFLIAYAI
+101 AI

-147 EHLTTTTAFIVL
+147 VHLTTTTAFIVL

-174 FVDTPQDGDRSILI
+174 FVETPQDGDRSILI

-207 VTYATAESKKWYKEI
+207 ATYAAAESKKWYKEI
-222 CTSIIDARPDDA
+222 CSSIIEARPDDA

-249 KASDTQ
+249 KGSDTQ
-255 ARHLMLLCN
+255 ARHLVLLCN
-264 GLNTAPMLNFAETPF
+264 GLNTTTLNFTEEAF
-279 WSDATSIDEIISQ
+279 WSDASDIDEIISK

-348 VFKKDM
+348 VFKKDV
-354 LTGPAAADDVPP
+354 LTGPAVDDVPP

-374 DAVVLPDAS
+374 DSVVLPDFS
-383 ADAAK
+383 EDK
-388 AEEPTLTLDTQ
+388 AEKPTLILDTQ
-399 TLAFNADSADF
+399 TLAFMADSSEF
-410 ANPSAAWQTLDEAAA
+410 ANRQAASKTLDEAAA

-430 STNDGQFLIAGSV
+430 STNGSQFLIAGSV

-466 SALIERGVPQEA
+466 SALLERGVPQTA
-478 ISTVLGLSTFP
+478 IATVLGLSTYP
-489 TPLRSYDEE
+489 SPLRSYNEE

-508 STALAQTLLSIG
+508 STALGQTLLSIG